1 MWLKCSLFSK
11 NCFFFSLPAIFFELP
26 ITRFDFPL
34 RFEGWIFLCPVSH
47 NAWWVSRTIHPPLPP
62 AQGGLGIPDLKTE
75 APHYN
80 AASKLP
86 STACSSFL
94 YAQHVHATG
103 WANFG
108 RPETTTAVAK
118 DNSGEYEKRGCWCI
132 STTGL
137 AMVDNAGKR
146 QGCKLVA
153 QHSTPW
159 GAGADIE

>member
-1 MWLKCSLFSK
+1 MWLKCSLFNK
-11 NCFFFSLPAIFFELP
+11 NCFFFFHFRLFSSSSRQLDSISLEGSRVGYFYAQSLTTPDEFRELF
-26 ITRFDFPL
+26 T
-34 RFEGWIFLCPVSH
+34 
-47 NAWWVSRTIHPPLPP
+47 LPP

-75 APHYN
+75 APHYY
-80 AASKLP
+80 
-86 STACSSFL
+86 SSFL

-103 WANFG
+103 WAHFG

>member
-1 MWLKCSLFSK
+1 MWLKCSLFNK
-11 NCFFFSLPAIFFELP
+11 NCFFFFTSGYFLRAPDNSI
-26 ITRFDFPL
+26 RFPL
-34 RFEGWIFLCPVSH
+34 KVRGLDIFMPSLSQRLMSFENYSPCRQHKGVS
-47 NAWWVSRTIHPPLPP
+47 VY
-62 AQGGLGIPDLKTE
+62 QTE
-75 APHYN
+75 APHYY
-80 AASKLP
+80 
-86 STACSSFL
+86 SSFL